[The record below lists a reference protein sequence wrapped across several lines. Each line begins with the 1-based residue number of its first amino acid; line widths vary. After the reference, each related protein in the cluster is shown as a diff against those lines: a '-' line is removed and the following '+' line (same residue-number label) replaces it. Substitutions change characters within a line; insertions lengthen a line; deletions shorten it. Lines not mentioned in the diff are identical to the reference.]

1 MLYFRRKEGKSIM
14 SKINQRMAIA
24 LTDIRNDF
32 IKEDSMLFY
41 LPDEIEKH
49 KKRMSIIR
57 NNVENIRPMLS
68 EIVQISNDYDFENEI
83 KISINDY
90 NFMSDL
96 NSDIYFY
103 QQKLNESVNKLLDK
117 KFEKFNKIVSRHI
130 NTNASDVA
138 QKMAE
143 NLRNNTN
150 ENWTVIEYG
159 PKDNY
164 FSFQLRNNTKPN
176 KSFFIQNSPVW
187 YLGRTR
193 LEGTGQLPDEK
204 VLSVPYDEFGEKMY
218 QLAWI
223 TCALDRA
230 PASKSR
236 EYCARLRQ
244 PSKLYQKIP
253 ELESAVVAGMFDFNA
268 LVKEKIKLPE
278 YNILEI

>member
-68 EIVQISNDYDFENEI
+68 EIAQISNDYDFENEI

-103 QQKLNESVNKLLDK
+103 QQKLDEKVNKLLDK

-193 LEGTGQLPDEK
+193 IEGTGQLPDEK

>member
-103 QQKLNESVNKLLDK
+103 QQKLNERVNKLLDK

-204 VLSVPYDEFGEKMY
+204 ILSVPYDEFGEKMY

>member
-103 QQKLNESVNKLLDK
+103 QQKLNEKVNKLLDK

-204 VLSVPYDEFGEKMY
+204 ILSVPYDEFGEKMY

>member
-49 KKRMSIIR
+49 KKRMSVIR

-90 NFMSDL
+90 NFLADL

-103 QQKLNESVNKLLDK
+103 QQKLNERVNKLLDK

-204 VLSVPYDEFGEKMY
+204 ILSVPYDEFGEKMY

-253 ELESAVVAGMFDFNA
+253 ELEGAVVAGMFDFNA

>member
-49 KKRMSIIR
+49 KKRMSVIR

-103 QQKLNESVNKLLDK
+103 QQKLNERVNKLLDK

-204 VLSVPYDEFGEKMY
+204 ILSVPYDEFGEKMY

>member
-1 MLYFRRKEGKSIM
+1 M
-14 SKINQRMAIA
+14 
-24 LTDIRNDF
+24 
-32 IKEDSMLFY
+32 
-41 LPDEIEKH
+41 
-49 KKRMSIIR
+49 
-57 NNVENIRPMLS
+57 ENP
-68 EIVQISNDYDFENEI
+68 
-83 KISINDY
+83 
-90 NFMSDL
+90 
-96 NSDIYFY
+96 
-103 QQKLNESVNKLLDK
+103 SV
-117 KFEKFNKIVSRHI
+117 FNKIVSRHI

-268 LVKEKIKLPE
+268 QVKINEKILLPE
-278 YNILEI
+278 DVVLKR

>member
-1 MLYFRRKEGKSIM
+1 M

-103 QQKLNESVNKLLDK
+103 QQKLNERVNKLLDK

-204 VLSVPYDEFGEKMY
+204 ILSVPYDEFGEKMY